1 MIILVPAILATI
13 SGIIYVYLLLS
24 AGEEIEST
32 LRDSLIEDYDRRIQ
46 QNEIKIIL
54 SEEFLKKS
62 HQEDNTFEKL
72 KIKNMKSQ
80 EKEDRKILGALE
92 NGKIDITYINSMV
105 GYRIMQL
112 LNWNASYPVVLNLIR
127 KCTKFMNRG
136 EAVNFSYLTLSKLL
150 GNAVFGIFVG
160 LCASTIG
167 FALGLGTRGLL
178 IGFIFLML
186 ILIFGYLPMDSIR
199 STLDKRNAEIEREF
213 PQVMSKLTLLTE
225 AGMEVNSAWEL
236 TSKDGK
242 GTLYEEMALV
252 SLRLANNEKPMEAYS
267 SFIQRCSYAYTS
279 KLATLIMQNLYK
291 GNSEIARQFMQLNDE
306 CWNEYRNSAQRMGTA
321 LQAKLFIPTMLSF
334 AALLIMLLM
343 PIMTGLTASF

>member
-1 MIILVPAILATI
+1 MIILIPAILATI
-13 SGIIYVYLLLS
+13 SGIIFVFLLLT
-24 AGEEIEST
+24 AGDEIEST

-46 QNEIKIIL
+46 QNEVKIVL
-54 SEEFLKKS
+54 AEEFLKKS
-62 HQEDNTFEKL
+62 HQEKNHIENL
-72 KIKNMKSQ
+72 KIKNMRSQ
-80 EKEDRKILGALE
+80 VKEDRKALSALE
-92 NGKIDITYINSMV
+92 NGKVDITYTNSIV

-127 KCTKFMNRG
+127 RCTRFMNRG
-136 EAVNFSYLTLSKLL
+136 EAVNYAYLTLSKLL
-150 GNAVFGIFVG
+150 GNAVFGFFLSFSAATLG
-160 LCASTIG
+160 YG
-167 FALGLGTRGLL
+167 LGLGVRAVL
-178 IGFIFLML
+178 IGFILFVLVL
-186 ILIFGYLPMDSIR
+186 VFGYLPLDSVR
-199 STLDKRNAEIEREF
+199 TTLDKRAAEIEKEF

-252 SLRLANNEKPMEAYS
+252 SLGLANNEKPMEAYS

-291 GNSEIARQFMQLNDE
+291 GNSEIAKQFMQLNFE

-321 LQAKLFIPTMLSF
+321 LQGKLFIPTMMSF